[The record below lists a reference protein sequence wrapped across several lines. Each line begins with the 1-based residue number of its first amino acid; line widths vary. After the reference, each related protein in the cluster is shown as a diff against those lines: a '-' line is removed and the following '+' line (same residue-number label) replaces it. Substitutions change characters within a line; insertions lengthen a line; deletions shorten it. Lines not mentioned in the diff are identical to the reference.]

1 MQTVCAAIQCRPLT
15 SELSGLRRFLAK
27 VRSNDGLG
35 GTGQLRRKDK
45 AMFDEEPDGDP
56 HGECAEEIARL
67 KLANIKVV
75 AEAEQLQIDVERL
88 QTNYNRLR
96 MDACACAAT
105 LNKVRDDLRAAN
117 AACRNYEAN
126 YGILLDAIYGALA
139 QLDDQD
145 GLFVELHEAV
155 SKTNKCIEAG
165 CPQFGKPKANTCGC
179 QVKQ

>member
-1 MQTVCAAIQCRPLT
+1 
-15 SELSGLRRFLAK
+15 
-27 VRSNDGLG
+27 
-35 GTGQLRRKDK
+35 
-45 AMFDEEPDGDP
+45 MFDEEPDGDP

-155 SKTNKCIEAG
+155 SKTKKCIEAG